1 MRTVTIQGTSP
12 TANGSAKSAPST
24 NGPNGGRDPVTGRF
38 LQGHAYAKGN
48 PHFRQMSRLR
58 MQFLT
63 ALSDEK
69 MVAFA
74 DKLHAMALEGN
85 LDAARLLLRYSI
97 GQPLPAVDPDQA
109 DLHELHLLQQCS
121 RETSLRR
128 GTERIPADQAVV
140 VLRALMASGL
150 RQALADGALAD
161 VFVRQDVADALTA
174 AGLGELVDQAR
185 VLRGRLR

>member
-1 MRTVTIQGTSP
+1 MKTTRLP
-12 TANGSAKSAPST
+12 DPPHANGTTAKAAPST
-24 NGPNGGRDPVTGRF
+24 NGTNGRQDPATGRF
-38 LQGHAYAKGN
+38 VKGNQGGPGN
-48 PHFRQMSRLR
+48 PHCRLMAQLR
-58 MQFLT
+58 MEFLR
-63 ALSDEK
+63 ALTPDK
-69 MVAFA
+69 MAAFA
-74 DKLHAMALEGN
+74 DKLHALALEGH
-85 LDAARLLLRYSI
+85 LDAGRLLLRYSI
-97 GQPLPAVDPDQA
+97 GQPLPAVDPDDV
-109 DLHELHLLQQCS
+109 DLHELQLLQQCN

-185 VLRGRLR
+185 VLRGRLK